1 MTKNASPSKITDI
14 SRIFECNRPHR
25 LRFVRLKRGMSPAI
39 MELTLDW
46 KNTLYLASQFTG
58 LLIGILVITFGFKKN
73 KANLLLGFSFLFLTQ
88 GVFLA
93 WLISS
98 GQMVWFPQLYRTGNI
113 GGLLF
118 APLMYL
124 YIRRVVHDQPLSW
137 YDLLHAIPA
146 VIYIVDYAP
155 VFLLP
160 IEEKSRL
167 IAMQIADP
175 ATFTSFTQSRFFPD
189 NFHGLFRTVL
199 ISIYWILSVRLLSKY
214 QTNTSRTKEVFG
226 REWVIWMKIYLAF
239 EVIIFLPFY
248 LAHSSI
254 SPQLGFDLLHATGA
268 LLLFSSGV
276 ALLFFP
282 VVWYGLNEVEFILDT
297 QPERARADGQDELT
311 PHKIDIIRSNLELAL
326 DRNKSFLK
334 HGYSINDLARET
346 EIPSYLLTI
355 FINRHLNTAFPDL
368 INRRRIE
375 ECCRLLETE
384 KYNHLT
390 LEALAEIC
398 GFNNR
403 NSFTEAFKKF
413 KNTTP
418 SAYQSARRVE
428 KKPL

>member
-1 MTKNASPSKITDI
+1 
-14 SRIFECNRPHR
+14 
-25 LRFVRLKRGMSPAI
+25 

-58 LLIGILVITFGFKKN
+58 LLIGALVITFGFRKN

-98 GQMVWFPQLYRTGNI
+98 GQMVWFPRLYRTGNI

-124 YIRRVVHDQPLSW
+124 YIRRVIHNQPLSW
-137 YDLLHAIPA
+137 IDMIHAIPA
-146 VIYIVDYAP
+146 LIYIVDYAP
-155 VFLLP
+155 VLLLP
-160 IEEKSRL
+160 LEEKSIL
-167 IAMQIADP
+167 IHQEISDP
-175 ATFTSFTQSRFFPD
+175 ATFTSFNQSRFFPG
-189 NFHGLFRTVL
+189 NFHGLLRTVL
-199 ISIYWILSVRLLSKY
+199 ISLYWILSVRLLSKH
-214 QTNTSRTKEVFG
+214 QTTTLATKEVFG

-239 EVIIFLPFY
+239 ELIIFLPFY
-248 LAHSSI
+248 LAHSFI

-268 LLLFSSGV
+268 LLLFSSGI

-282 VVWYGLNEVEFILDT
+282 KVMYGLNEVEFILDS
-297 QPERARADGQDELT
+297 QPEKARSDDQELLT
-311 PHKIDIIRSNLELAL
+311 PEKVELIRNSLGAAL

-334 HGYSINDLARET
+334 HGYTINDLSRET

-403 NSFTEAFKKF
+403 NSFTDAFKKF